1 MNRRT
6 IILGIAAAAL
16 ALFAG
21 GAFFYLNRPSDP
33 PVRALEAATIAP
45 STATTDATVLAE
57 TAEVGARSQGNASAE
72 TAPAPEPRWNVYVRE
87 HSPVIGPVNARVT
100 IVEFFDPACEACR
113 AFYPIVH
120 EIMRRHPRDV
130 RLVLRYTPLHG
141 PPSEEAVRII
151 ETARLQ
157 NKFEPVLGAIFQYQ
171 PQWAAHEGART
182 ELAWDAAAGAGLD
195 VNAARAAMNSRR
207 INAAISQD
215 VADATSLNV
224 RGTPTFF
231 VNERPLT
238 NFGPQQLYDMVLAEL
253 AATE

>member
-6 IILGIAAAAL
+6 IVIAIAAAAV

-21 GAFFYLNRPSDP
+21 GAVFYLNRPAEP
-33 PVRALEAATIAP
+33 PAALETPITAPAPATADAP
-45 STATTDATVLAE
+45 APDE
-57 TAEVGARSQGNASAE
+57 TAAVDLVPEDNASAE
-72 TAPAPEPRWNVYVRE
+72 NALAPRWNVYVRE
-87 HSPVIGPVNARVT
+87 HSPVIGAAQARVT

-120 EIMRRHPRDV
+120 EILRRHPGDV

-151 ETARLQ
+151 ETARMQ
-157 NKFEPVLGAIFQYQ
+157 NKFEPVLNAIFQQQ
-171 PQWAAHEGART
+171 PQWAAHEGPRM
-182 ELAWDAAAGAGLD
+182 ELAWNAAAGAGLD
-195 VNAARAAMNSRR
+195 VATARAAMNARH

-215 VADATSLNV
+215 VADAAALNV

-231 VNERPLT
+231 VNERPLI
-238 NFGPQQLYDMVLAEL
+238 NFGPQQLYDLVLAEL

>member
-6 IILGIAAAAL
+6 IVIAIAAAAI

-21 GAFFYLNRPSDP
+21 GALFYLNRPADP
-33 PVRALEAATIAP
+33 PVATIEASVSAP
-45 STATTDATVLAE
+45 AGDVADAPVSGGTTEA
-57 TAEVGARSQGNASAE
+57 
-72 TAPAPEPRWNVYVRE
+72 TAPAVNAEAESAPAPAPRWNQYVRE
-87 HSPVIGPVNARVT
+87 HSPVIGPQNARVT

-151 ETARLQ
+151 ETARMQ
-157 NKFEPVLGAIFQYQ
+157 NKFEPVLSAMFQAQ
-171 PQWAAHEGART
+171 PQWAAHEGPRM

-215 VADATSLNV
+215 VADATALNV

-238 NFGPQQLYDMVLAEL
+238 NFGPQQLYDLVQAEL
-253 AATE
+253 ATTE